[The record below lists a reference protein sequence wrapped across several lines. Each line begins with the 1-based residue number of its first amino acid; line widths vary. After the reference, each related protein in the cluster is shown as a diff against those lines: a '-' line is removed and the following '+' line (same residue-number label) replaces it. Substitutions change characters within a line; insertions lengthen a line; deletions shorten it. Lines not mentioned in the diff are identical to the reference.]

1 MVKQSRLRVQKN
13 KKKRR
18 ILLGFLLA
26 AGLGAVFWKYIPDSS
41 LVASVKNLFSTVK
54 STFPATQ
61 IPRGTIF
68 GRNLKQVAVTLERVS
83 VYARIKEIKSIPET
97 VKELGDVFHVQPDIL
112 RAKLE
117 SGALRVWISEDIS
130 QEQEVA
136 LKKRHLPGIYLQRE
150 QKRFYPAGEQAG
162 HLIGYVENNIGLA
175 GVEFFYDRLLA
186 GDTVEGGGN
195 DMGRPLDLILT
206 VDFKIQRILEN
217 LVTQI
222 AGRKPGCRVGAW
234 LMERKTGE
242 LVGGAQYPGFDPNRF
257 TLYSQDILEDQLLVP
272 MVIPGGFRIL
282 LRDAAN
288 LLGSREMGNTLPW
301 SVSSIGM
308 NLGFQLRLWNWLGL
322 TDEWHTDFSQYKEG
336 GKTQAINMKLFRQ
349 VAGQQYGL
357 VPDSTTPLKL
367 FTGLT
372 ELFSNGTA
380 IRPHAVG
387 AVVDTVSG
395 EKFPLPVYRGE
406 FDSVSETINSSS
418 KEMERLLKSMAVPGS
433 SGTLYFSD
441 RDLLTNSGPGEEFQ
455 SEEVLFALIPADT
468 VPLAMLVT
476 VRSPVLLPE
485 KKVKKSPSLV
495 ELVDRI
501 VDRISV
507 LQQVAK
513 SVADV
518 MEPELTGEGNYPFG
532 KGNSEL
538 SGRRNKKRISRQ
550 VEAGVMPNL
559 EGLSLRRSFQLL
571 QHRKLKIHFRGTGRV
586 VSQKPAAGTS
596 LKGVSECI
604 LVLAAR
610 PENSINNEKPERDEH
625 Q

>member
-26 AGLGAVFWKYIPDSS
+26 AGIGAVFWKYVPDSD
-41 LVASVKNLFSTVK
+41 LVESVKKLFSTVK
-54 STFPATQ
+54 ATFPATE
-61 IPRGTIF
+61 IPRGTVF

-97 VKELGDVFHVQPDIL
+97 VKELGTVFNVQPDVL

-136 LKKRHLPGIYLQRE
+136 LKNRHLPGVYLQRE
-150 QKRFYPAGEQAG
+150 QKRFYPAGKQAA

-186 GDTVEGGGN
+186 GDTMEGGG
-195 DMGRPLDLILT
+195 DGMGRPLDLILT

-217 LVTQI
+217 LVAQI
-222 AGRKPGCRVGAW
+222 AGQKPGRRVGAW

-242 LVGGAQYPGFDPNRF
+242 LVGGAQHPGFDPNRF
-257 TLYSQDILEDQLLVP
+257 TLYSQEILEDQLLVP
-272 MVIPGGFRIL
+272 MVIPRGFRIL

-288 LLGSREMGNTLPW
+288 LLGSRELGNTLPW
-301 SVSSIGM
+301 SVSSLGM

-322 TDEWHTDFSQYKEG
+322 TDEWYTDFSLYKEG
-336 GKTQAINMKLFRQ
+336 EKARTINMKLFRQ

-357 VPDSTTPLKL
+357 VPESTTSLKL

-380 IRPHAVG
+380 IRPHAVS

-418 KEMERLLKSMAVPGS
+418 KEMERLLKSMATPGS

-441 RDLLTNSGPGEEFQ
+441 RNLLVTSGAEEGFR

-476 VRSPVLLPE
+476 VSSPVLLPE
-485 KKVKKSPSLV
+485 RKEKKSPSLA
-495 ELVDRI
+495 ELVDGV

-513 SVADV
+513 NVADV
-518 MEPELTGEGNYPFG
+518 VEPELTGEGNYPFS
-532 KGNSEL
+532 KGRSGL
-538 SGRRNKKRISRQ
+538 SGRRNKKRMDHQ

-571 QHRKLKIHFRGTGRV
+571 QHRRLKIHFRGTGRV

-596 LKGVSECI
+596 LKGVSECV

-610 PENSINNEKPERDEH
+610 PKNLMTNEKPGRDEH

>member
-1 MVKQSRLRVQKN
+1 MVRQSRLRVQK
-13 KKKRR
+13 KRKKRR
-18 ILLGFLLA
+18 ILLGFLLV
-26 AGLGAVFWKYIPDSS
+26 AGIGAVFWKYIPDSG
-41 LVASVKNLFSTVK
+41 LVESAKQLFSTVK
-54 STFPATQ
+54 STFPPTE
-61 IPRGTIF
+61 IPRGTVF

-97 VKELGDVFHVQPDIL
+97 VKELGAVFHVQPDVL

-136 LKKRHLPGIYLQRE
+136 LKTRHLPGVYLQRE

-162 HLIGYVENNIGLA
+162 HLLGYVENNIGLA

-195 DMGRPLDLILT
+195 GMGRPLDLILT
-206 VDFKIQRILEN
+206 VDFKIQQILET
-217 LVTQI
+217 LVTRI
-222 AGRKPGCRVGAW
+222 AGRRPGCRVGAW
-234 LMERKTGE
+234 LMERETGE

-257 TLYSQDILEDQLLVP
+257 TRYSQDILENQMLVP
-272 MVIPGGFRIL
+272 MVIPRRFRIL

-288 LLGSREMGNTLPW
+288 LLGSREMGHTLPW
-301 SVSSIGM
+301 SVSSFGM

-322 TDEWHTDFSQYKEG
+322 TDEWYTDFSLYKEG
-336 GKTQAINMKLFRQ
+336 EKTQAVTVKLFRQ
-349 VAGQQYGL
+349 VAEQQYGL
-357 VPDSTTPLKL
+357 VPESTTPLKL

-418 KEMERLLKSMAVPGS
+418 KEMERLLKSMATPGS
-433 SGTLYFSD
+433 SGTLYFTD
-441 RDLLTNSGPGEEFQ
+441 RDLLVNSDPDGGFQDEEL
-455 SEEVLFALIPADT
+455 LFALIPADT

-476 VRSPVLLPE
+476 VSSPVLLPE
-485 KKVKKSPSLV
+485 KKEKKSPLLV
-495 ELVDRI
+495 ELVDRV

-513 SVADV
+513 NVADV
-518 MEPELTGEGNYPFG
+518 VEPELTGEGNYPFG
-532 KGNSEL
+532 KENSGFL
-538 SGRRNKKRISRQ
+538 GRRNKKRTDQQ
-550 VEAGVMPNL
+550 VKPGVMPNL

-571 QHRKLKIHFRGTGRV
+571 QHKKLKIHFRGTGRV
-586 VSQKPAAGTS
+586 VSQKPVAGTS
-596 LKGVSECI
+596 LKGVSECV

-610 PENSINNEKPERDEH
+610 PNNSNNNETPGRDEH
-625 Q
+625 K

>member
-1 MVKQSRLRVQKN
+1 MIKQSRLRVQKS
-13 KKKRR
+13 KKKTR
-18 ILLGFLLA
+18 IIFAFLLA
-26 AGLGAVFWKYIPDSS
+26 AGIGAVFWKHAPDNG
-41 LVASVKNLFSTVK
+41 VIESVKKLFSTVR
-54 STFPATQ
+54 STFPATE
-61 IPRGTIF
+61 IPRGTVY

-97 VKELGDVFHVQPDIL
+97 AEALGAVFHVRPDVL
-112 RAKLE
+112 RARLE

-136 LKKRHLPGIYLQRE
+136 LKSRHLPGVYLQRE

-195 DMGRPLDLILT
+195 GMGRPLDLILT
-206 VDFKIQRILEN
+206 VDFKIQKILED
-217 LVTQI
+217 LVVQI
-222 AGRKPGCRVGAW
+222 AGRRSGYKVGAW

-242 LVGGAQYPGFDPNRF
+242 LVGGAQHPGFDPNQF
-257 TLYSQDILEDQLLVP
+257 TLYSHEILENQLLVP
-272 MVIPGGFRIL
+272 MVIPRGFRIL

-322 TDEWHTDFSQYKEG
+322 TDEWYTDFSLYKEG
-336 GKTQAINMKLFRQ
+336 ERTRTIDMKLFNQ
-349 VAGQQYGL
+349 VAGEQYGL
-357 VPDSTTPLKL
+357 VPESTTPLKL

-372 ELFSNGTA
+372 ELFDSGIA

-395 EKFPLPVYRGE
+395 EKFPLPVYQGE

-418 KEMERLLKSMAVPGS
+418 NEMGRLLKSMAIPGS

-441 RDLLTNSGPGEEFQ
+441 RDLLVNSGPDEGFQ
-455 SEEVLFALIPADT
+455 HEEVLFALIPADT

-476 VRSPVLLPE
+476 VRAPALLPE
-485 KKVKKSPSLV
+485 KKEKKPTSLV
-495 ELVDRI
+495 ELVDRV

-513 SVADV
+513 NVADV
-518 MEPELTGEGNYPFG
+518 VEPELTDEGNYPFG
-532 KGNSEL
+532 KGSPGL
-538 SGRRNKKRISRQ
+538 SGGGNKKRTDQQ
-550 VEAGVMPNL
+550 VEAGVMPDL

-571 QHRKLKIHFRGTGRV
+571 QHRRLKIHFRGTGRV
-586 VSQKPAAGTS
+586 VSQKPAAGAS
-596 LKGVSECI
+596 LQGISECI

-610 PENSINNEKPERDEH
+610 PKNLMNDEKPERDEH